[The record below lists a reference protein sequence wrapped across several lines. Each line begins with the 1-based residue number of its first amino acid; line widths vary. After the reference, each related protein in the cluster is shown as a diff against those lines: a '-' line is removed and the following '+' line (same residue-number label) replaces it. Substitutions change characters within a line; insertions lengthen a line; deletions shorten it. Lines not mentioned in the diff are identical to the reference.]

1 MIWRKF
7 FPLRVNFY
15 NFRSVCH
22 KYVPIQISQRYQYQ
36 FFQIRKTFR
45 IPNVCVYWRRKG
57 RMDKMHTV
65 SLVLF
70 FNSWKTFFRQICSV
84 SQIRRAKLLD
94 FDFSDSFEDSDSAI
108 YQTSNCCL
116 KKIFILCSS
125 RQQGH
130 HNRLESFFYQKFDKR
145 PSSLHITT
153 NSSRYIF

>member
-1 MIWRKF
+1 MRLKKWLIWQKIVVSR
-7 FPLRVNFY
+7 LETL
-15 NFRSVCH
+15 
-22 KYVPIQISQRYQYQ
+22 YVPIQISQRYQYQ

-130 HNRLESFFYQKFDKR
+130 HNRLESFFFTKNLTRDQA
-145 PSSLHITT
+145 L
-153 NSSRYIF
+153 YI